1 MENVLMSENTN
12 VKLASR
18 KDLHIARK
26 IWHVLGVAFIL
37 WLYSTLP
44 LKVSLGLCSA
54 AAAFVIT
61 CDYLRMRFA
70 FFQKI
75 VLFFM
80 RPFMREEEKKH
91 FTGLSYMLAGFW
103 ILFLFCSE
111 EVVTLSLLFVMLGDP
126 IASWFGSK
134 YGRDKIGDKSLQGF
148 MACFAICFLI
158 SVGFLYYTNFSADRL
173 LYVALFAGLIG
184 GVAELI
190 QIPKVDD
197 NFSMPVISGILLSLL
212 FYLSV

>member
-1 MENVLMSENTN
+1 MENILMTENTN
-12 VKLASR
+12 LKLASR

-26 IWHVLGVAFIL
+26 LWHILGVGFII
-37 WLYSTLP
+37 WLYHTLP
-44 LKVSLGLCSA
+44 FKVALGVSSA

-61 CDYLRMRFA
+61 CDYLRMQFP

-80 RPFMREEEKKH
+80 RPFMREEEKKN

-103 ILFLFCSE
+103 ILILFCSM
-111 EVVTLSLLFVMLGDP
+111 EVATMSMLFVMFGDP
-126 IASWFGSK
+126 LASWFGSK

-148 MACFAICFLI
+148 IACFVVCTVI
-158 SVGFLYYTNFSADRL
+158 SFGFLYYSDFFTSRI
-173 LYVALFAGLIG
+173 LYVSLFAGLIG
-184 GVAELI
+184 GIAELV
-190 QIPKVDD
+190 QIPKLDD

>member
-1 MENVLMSENTN
+1 MENVLMSEST
-12 VKLASR
+12 KLASR

-26 IWHVLGVAFIL
+26 LWHVLGVAFIL

-44 LKVSLGLCSA
+44 YKVALGVCSTA
-54 AAAFVIT
+54 TAFVIF
-61 CDYLRMRFA
+61 CDYLRMRFK

-80 RPFMREEEKKH
+80 RPFMREEEKRN

-103 ILFLFCSE
+103 ILILFCPR
-111 EVVTLSLLFVMLGDP
+111 EVATLSMLFVMWGDP

-148 MACFAICFLI
+148 MACFAVCFLI
-158 SVGFLYYTNFSADRL
+158 SMGFLYYSDFTADRL

-190 QIPKVDD
+190 QIPKLDD
-197 NFSMPVISGILLSLL
+197 NFSMPVISGILLSAL